1 MSEQIPQIPWNGI
14 LAIIGV
20 GVGFLLSQLTD
31 LTKKMRR
38 KSLIKKALINEL
50 SIIRKTLDDGRK
62 RENRISNEH
71 FPLITETYG
80 SVWIELASF
89 LKPDSLAVVQRTYQ
103 EIKKMN
109 SEGDGHLVMIGLDHL
124 YQFTDFNKI
133 IALID
138 DSVTRLK

>member
-31 LTKKMRR
+31 LIKNMRR
-38 KSLIKKALINEL
+38 KCVIKRALINEL

-71 FPLITETYG
+71 FPLITETYD
-80 SVWIELASF
+80 SVWIKLASF

-109 SEGDGHLVMIGLDHL
+109 SEGGGHLVMIGLDHL